1 MPILSLTEVSRG
13 GARVDGEISPDDP
26 LWEGSAVKLAEPLK
40 VQLGA
45 QSVGEGVL
53 VRGRMS
59 TRLAQE
65 CRRCL
70 AAVPVEVDDEVTLLF
85 EPLDDEDQG
94 DLDGEV
100 YPLPERGDRLE
111 LGPALREELLLR
123 VPEFVVCS
131 EECRGL
137 CPRCGANLNETEC
150 DCAPEEEAG
159 PWSALKKI
167 DFD

>member
-59 TRLAQE
+59 TRLSQA
-65 CRRCL
+65 CRRCR
-70 AAVPVEVDDEVTLLF
+70 AAVRVEVDDEVTLLF

-94 DLDGEV
+94 DLDGAV

-123 VPEFVVCS
+123 VPEFVVC
-131 EECRGL
+131 
-137 CPRCGANLNETEC
+137 
-150 DCAPEEEAG
+150 
-159 PWSALKKI
+159 
-167 DFD
+167 